1 MSQTG
6 AIVGDHAKA
15 ARRAGARPGRVSLA
29 CLCLVAGVTA
39 GPGLLTGL
47 ALAATPLQAQ
57 IQGQA
62 QSQSQVK
69 GQLKVQGQAK
79 DQHPVSADRARQL
92 QQQRELWEALPEA
105 DRKAVQDSLV
115 WLGFYNGVTDGA
127 FGQRTADAIAAFE
140 KRELLEP
147 GAVIAGP
154 GLAVLRAEAN
164 KQKSAVGFTLTDD
177 AATGARIGVPSRLFD
192 RKDSAPGRTR
202 LWSSRTPAS
211 LTLFAGG
218 TEDGDLPAWFA
229 RATGPAPGRK
239 ITYKLL
245 RPDFAVVTGDEGPR
259 RFFTRVAA
267 GPEGLRGFT
276 FVYPLTD
283 AVTMD
288 RVTIGIAN
296 SFAPF
301 AGKPGAIPPA
311 VLSPGTVSPGGQPSA
326 PQAADAPVARQAGG
340 APLTG
345 GALLLG
351 SGRAITATAAV
362 RGCKDIRL
370 GEAAATVTASDRQS
384 GLSLLSAAGAAPA
397 NAGPI
402 ILAKADAAQPAND
415 LAQPASDL
423 VLAGWSP
430 DAAGKPQLSVIPGQL
445 AKTAQAGSVNA
456 ALQPGGAGAL
466 ALDGAGAL
474 IGMVS
479 SLTAA
484 PAVAGV
490 TLAADHPLASADS
503 IRRLLADVGVTPQA
517 AAPGGA
523 GPAPG
528 SGAVVARWR
537 ARLAPVS
544 CLGR

>member
-6 AIVGDHAKA
+6 AIVGDHDRA
-15 ARRAGARPGRVSLA
+15 AGRAGARSGRVGLA
-29 CLCLVAGVTA
+29 CLGLV
-39 GPGLLTGL
+39 TGL
-47 ALAATPLQAQ
+47 ALAVTPLQAQ
-57 IQGQA
+57 TQGQPPN
-62 QSQSQVK
+62 QSQAKTPRPGNAADSQ
-69 GQLKVQGQAK
+69 
-79 DQHPVSADRARQL
+79 QL
-92 QQQRELWEALPEA
+92 QQQRELWDELPEV
-105 DRKAVQDSLV
+105 DRKDVQDSLA
-115 WLGFYNGVTDGA
+115 WLGFYNSVTNGA
-127 FGQRTADAIAAFE
+127 LGQRTADAIAAFE

-164 KQKSAVGFTLTDD
+164 RQKSAVGFTLIDD

-192 RKDSAPGRTR
+192 RKESAPGRTR

-218 TEDGDLPAWFA
+218 VEDGGLPAWFA
-229 RATGPAPGRK
+229 RATAAASGRK

-245 RPDFAVVTGDEGPR
+245 RPDFAVVTGDEGSR

-267 GPEGLRGFT
+267 GPDGLRGFT
-276 FVYPLTD
+276 FVYPVTD

-301 AGKPGAIPPA
+301 AGKPGAISSGAISPG
-311 VLSPGTVSPGGQPSA
+311 LISPGTVSSGGQQPGQ
-326 PQAADAPVARQAGG
+326 QAAGARQPGG

-351 SGRAITATAAV
+351 SGRALVATAAV

-370 GEAAATVTASDRQS
+370 GDTSATVTASDRQS
-384 GLSLLSAAGAAPA
+384 GLSLLAAVGANPA

-402 ILAKADAAQPAND
+402 VLAKADAAQPASD
-415 LAQPASDL
+415 LALAAWISDT
-423 VLAGWSP
+423 
-430 DAAGKPQLSVIPGQL
+430 AGKPQLSVIPGQFSE
-445 AKTAQAGSVNA
+445 TTQAGKVNA

-466 ALDGAGAL
+466 ALDSSGAL
-474 IGMVS
+474 VGIVS

-490 TLAADHPLASADS
+490 TLAANHPLASADS
-503 IRRLLADVGVTPQA
+503 IRRLLADAGVTPQA
-517 AAPGGA
+517 NAPGA
-523 GPAPG
+523 GPAQRQG
-528 SGAVVARWR
+528 SSAIVARWR

-544 CLGR
+544 CLAR

>member
-6 AIVGDHAKA
+6 AIVGDHDRA
-15 ARRAGARPGRVSLA
+15 AGRAGARPGRVGLA
-29 CLCLVAGVTA
+29 CLGLV
-39 GPGLLTGL
+39 TGL
-47 ALAATPLQAQ
+47 ALAVTPLQAQ
-57 IQGQA
+57 
-62 QSQSQVK
+62 
-69 GQLKVQGQAK
+69 VQGQPPNQSQAK
-79 DQHPVSADRARQL
+79 TPRPGNAADSQQL
-92 QQQRELWEALPEA
+92 QQQRELWDELPEV
-105 DRKAVQDSLV
+105 DRKDVQDSLA
-115 WLGFYNGVTDGA
+115 WLGFYNSVTNGA
-127 FGQRTADAIAAFE
+127 LGQRTADAIAAFE

-164 KQKSAVGFTLTDD
+164 RQKSAVGFTLIDD

-192 RKDSAPGRTR
+192 RKESAPGRTR

-211 LTLFAGG
+211 LTLFASGA
-218 TEDGDLPAWFA
+218 EDGGLPAWFA
-229 RATGPAPGRK
+229 RATTAAPGRK

-245 RPDFAVVTGDEGPR
+245 RPDFAVVTGDEGSR

-267 GPEGLRGFT
+267 GPDGLRGFT
-276 FVYPLTD
+276 FVYPVTD

-301 AGKPGAIPPA
+301 AGKPGAI
-311 VLSPGTVSPGGQPSA
+311 SPGAVSSGGQQPGQ
-326 PQAADAPVARQAGG
+326 QAAGVPAARQAGG

-351 SGRAITATAAV
+351 SGRALVATAAV

-370 GEAAATVTASDRQS
+370 GDTSATVTASDRQS
-384 GLSLLSAAGAAPA
+384 GLSLLAAAGANPA

-402 ILAKADAAQPAND
+402 VLAKADAAQPADD
-415 LAQPASDL
+415 LA
-423 VLAGWSP
+423 LAAWIS

-445 AKTAQAGSVNA
+445 SETAQAGKVNA

-466 ALDGAGAL
+466 ALDSSGAL
-474 IGMVS
+474 VGIVS

-490 TLAADHPLASADS
+490 TLAADHPLANADS
-503 IRRLLADVGVTPQA
+503 IRRLLADAGVTPQA
-517 AAPGGA
+517 DAPGGA
-523 GPAPG
+523 GPAQRQG

-544 CLGR
+544 CLAR